1 MNAADQLDVA
11 LLSATEKAGEVAHL
25 LVALL
30 VRHGGKLI
38 GHVIPRLVF
47 SSGYAVLQVGCRGVD
62 FDLGEGNGKG
72 SFDSDNVPKLLPEVT
87 VSVA

>member
-1 MNAADQLDVA
+1 MNTADQLNVA

-30 VRHGGKLI
+30 VGHGGKAI
-38 GHVIPRLVF
+38 GHVIPGLVF
-47 SSGYAVLQVGCRGVD
+47 NSGYAVLKVGSCGVA
-62 FDLGEGNGKG
+62 FDLGERNGMG
-72 SFDSDNVPKLLPEVT
+72 SLDSDNVPELLPKVT